1 VPSLARPLLL
11 APLAPVATLV
21 LLCIGLWALASLTG
35 DADIAVAIL
44 YIGILPILLFI
55 LPMTYLATLMVWIL
69 AALVRIDLHTAGARW
84 VVLLTCGVLT
94 AVGYALRWWTGN
106 GVDWWFPALLIPLGL
121 MQSVAFMWHV
131 RATARSADAGT

>member
-11 APLAPVATLV
+11 AP
-21 LLCIGLWALASLTG
+21 LTG

-44 YIGILPILLFI
+44 YIGILPTLLFI
-55 LPMTYLATLMVWIL
+55 LPMTYLATLIVWIL
-69 AALVRIDLHTAGARW
+69 AALVRIDLRTARAPW

-106 GVDWWFPALLIPLGL
+106 GVDWWFPALLMPLGL
-121 MQSVAFMWHV
+121 MQSVAFMWLRRPTPPTLTGVHDV
-131 RATARSADAGT
+131 IARG